1 MKLIEFIHALL
12 YIGTEQVR
20 SWIHHPLW
28 QASQC
33 LLLLSR
39 KELQKGGSAK
49 DLPGG
54 CLRRICQVVCQWGY
68 GRGVGC
74 LCRRGVRQS
83 LCYPR
88 DKRYAVW
95 PG

>member
-33 LLLLSR
+33 GSLHRLLEVDS
-39 KELQKGGSAK
+39 
-49 DLPGG
+49 
-54 CLRRICQVVCQWGY
+54 
-68 GRGVGC
+68 
-74 LCRRGVRQS
+74 
-83 LCYPR
+83 
-88 DKRYAVW
+88 VW
-95 PG
+95 S